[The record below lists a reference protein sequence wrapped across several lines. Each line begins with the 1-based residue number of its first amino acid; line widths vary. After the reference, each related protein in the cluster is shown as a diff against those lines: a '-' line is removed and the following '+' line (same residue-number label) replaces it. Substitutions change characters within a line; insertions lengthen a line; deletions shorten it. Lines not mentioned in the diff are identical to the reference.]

1 MYNYYT
7 TDNRAVW
14 AVLKAA
20 IIVNYHKQAC
30 LDLAEDLASCLI
42 RLGVE
47 LHTTAHSTTFSVQDL
62 PQNDFSGVDLAF
74 VLGGDGTLLSAGRAM
89 SAYNVPVL
97 GVNMGRVGFLAEL
110 EPQELL
116 PALPLLLSGHYT
128 IEERIMLRCC
138 ILRGDEQQD
147 ACLAFNDVVINNGI
161 YARTVDLELKIDG
174 QDIHSY
180 QADGIIIST
189 PTGSTGYS
197 FSAGG
202 PVIMPATDVIVIVP
216 ICPHTFFS
224 RPIVAAPGSVVEVI
238 CRHFSDD
245 TILSADGQYRA
256 HIQIGDL
263 VRVEVSDL
271 KVRVARLGVHSPFAR
286 LKSKIYQT

>member
-1 MYNYYT
+1 MG
-7 TDNRAVW
+7 
-14 AVLKAA
+14 VLVVHKAT
-20 IIVNYHKQAC
+20 IVVNYQKQAC
-30 LDLAEDLASCLI
+30 LDLADDLASCLV
-42 RLGVE
+42 RQGVE
-47 LHTTAHSTTFSVQDL
+47 LFAPAGSQAFTVNNI
-62 PQNDFSGVDLAF
+62 PENDFSGVDLAF
-74 VLGGDGTLLSAGRAM
+74 VLGGDGTLLFTGRAM
-89 SAYNVPVL
+89 SAFNVPVL

-110 EPQELL
+110 EPEDLL
-116 PALPLLLSGHYT
+116 LALPLLIEGRYT
-128 IEERIMLRCC
+128 TEERIMLSCA
-138 ILRGDEQQD
+138 ILRDGVQQD
-147 ACLAFNDVVINNGI
+147 SCLAFNDVVINNGI
-161 YARTVDLELKIDG
+161 YARTVDLELRIDS

-238 CRHFSDD
+238 CRHFSDA
-245 TILSADGQYRA
+245 TILFADGQDRA
-256 HIQIGDL
+256 HLQIGDL
-263 VRVEVSDL
+263 VRVVVSDK
-271 KVRVARLGVHSPFAR
+271 KVRMLRLGMHSPFAR